1 VSEEKHAAPD
11 GPADADLGRPDLDK
25 NAAQEH
31 VGTHRRP
38 DTEDG
43 TERSAT
49 FGEIFASGQFRAL
62 YSATML
68 SWVGDYLAKA
78 AVTALV
84 YHTTG
89 SVAVSAATFAISY
102 VPWVLGGPI
111 LAALAERYPYRQVMI
126 VCDIWRA
133 ALVAVVAIPGMPV
146 PAMLALL
153 FFTAL
158 LNPPFEAAR
167 SALMPRVLDGDRY
180 VQATVMQN
188 VTGQGAQLIGYLIG
202 AGMAAYHP
210 HIALAVDSSTFALSA
225 VLVGLF
231 VRSYRPALD
240 KSQRTHILHETG
252 QGFSVVFGTDV
263 LRAIAILI
271 FTLMLFTALPEGL
284 AAAWSDQLESTRA
297 GAGLAQGL
305 IMGGYPAGF
314 ILGGLVVGRVLPP
327 PVRRRL
333 IRPLAVLA
341 PLAMVPA
348 LLKPS
353 ALVIALLALVCGFA
367 VAGLF
372 PSANALFVRALPD
385 MFRAR
390 AFGVMQSGVQIIQ
403 GLAIFVCGWLADRFD
418 LPTVVGLWS
427 LAGVLVMLVASAQWP
442 SQHRFAAAFQAADQV
457 NGHRPGHAGSG
468 GGGGSRTRVP
478 AAESA

>member
-1 VSEEKHAAPD
+1 V
-11 GPADADLGRPDLDK
+11 R
-25 NAAQEH
+25 EH
-31 VGTHRRP
+31 VGTHRRS
-38 DTEDG
+38 DTTADDNDAAEP
-43 TERSAT
+43 SAT
-49 FGEIFASGQFRAL
+49 FREIFASGQFRAL

-68 SWVGDYLAKA
+68 SWIGDYLAKA

-84 YHTTG
+84 YQQTH

-111 LAALAERYPYRQVMI
+111 LAALAERYPYRQVMV
-126 VCDIWRA
+126 VCDVVRA
-133 ALVAVVAIPGMPV
+133 ALVAVVAIPRMPV
-146 PAMLALL
+146 SAMLALL
-153 FFTAL
+153 FATAL

-188 VTGQGAQLIGYLIG
+188 VTGQGAQLVGYLIG

-210 HIALAVDSSTFALSA
+210 HIALLVDASTFAVSA
-225 VLVGLF
+225 LLVGAF
-231 VRSYRPALD
+231 INSYRPALD
-240 KSQRTHILHETG
+240 KAQRTHLLHETG

-284 AAAWSDQLESTRA
+284 AAAWAGRLEGTPA
-297 GAGLAQGL
+297 GQGVAQGL

-314 ILGGLVVGRVLPP
+314 ILGGLVVGRLLPP
-327 PVRRRL
+327 ARRRRL
-333 IRPLAVLA
+333 IRPFAVLA

-353 ALVIALLALVCGFA
+353 APVVALLALVCGFA

-385 MFRAR
+385 VFRAR
-390 AFGVMQSGVQIIQ
+390 AFGIMQSGVQIIQ
-403 GLAIFVCGWLADRFD
+403 GLAIFACGWLADRFD

-427 LAGVLVMLVASAQWP
+427 LAGVLVMIVASAQWP
-442 SQHRFAAAFQAADQV
+442 SQRRFTAAFQAADQV
-457 NGHRPGHAGSG
+457 NGAEPARGTGAG
-468 GGGGSRTRVP
+468 GGAPARVR
-478 AAESA
+478 AAESV

>member
-1 VSEEKHAAPD
+1 
-11 GPADADLGRPDLDK
+11 
-25 NAAQEH
+25 
-31 VGTHRRP
+31 VGAHRRSEP
-38 DTEDG
+38 EEPQ
-43 TERSAT
+43 ERSAT

-68 SWVGDYLAKA
+68 SWIGDYLAKA

-84 YHTTG
+84 YTQTQ
-89 SVAVSAATFAISY
+89 SIAISAATFAISY

-111 LAALAERYPYRQVMI
+111 LAALAERYPYRRVMI
-126 VCDIWRA
+126 ICDVFRA
-133 ALVAVVAIPGMPV
+133 ALVAIVAIPGMPV

-153 FFTAL
+153 FATAL

-188 VTGQGAQLIGYLIG
+188 VTGQGAQLAGYLIG
-202 AGMAAYHP
+202 AAMAAYHP
-210 HIALAVDSSTFALSA
+210 HLALAVDATTFAASA
-225 VLVGLF
+225 LLVALF
-231 VRSYRPALD
+231 IHSYRPALD
-240 KSQRTHILHETG
+240 KSQRTHLLRETG

-284 AAAWSDQLESTRA
+284 AAAWAGHLSDTPA
-297 GAGLAQGL
+297 GKGVDQGL

-314 ILGGLVVGRVLPP
+314 ILGGLVVSRMLPP
-327 PVRRRL
+327 AHRRRL

-348 LLKPS
+348 VLNPS
-353 ALVIALLALVCGFA
+353 APVIAVLALVCGFA

-372 PSANALFVRALPD
+372 PSANGLFVRALPD
-385 MFRAR
+385 VFRAR
-390 AFGVMQSGVQIIQ
+390 AFGIMQSGVQIIQ
-403 GLAIFVCGWLADRFD
+403 GLAIFTCGALADRFT
-418 LPTVVGLWS
+418 LPIVVGVWS
-427 LAGVLVMLVASAQWP
+427 VGGVLVMLVASAQWP
-442 SQHRFAAAFQAADQV
+442 SQPRFTAAFQAADQA
-457 NGHRPGHAGSG
+457 NSANAARAGG
-468 GGGGSRTRVP
+468 AVPPDATAPPRVRT
-478 AAESA
+478 AESV